1 MLKAT
6 RTWNGNPNFELIV
19 KGLSDANYATD
30 PSSRK
35 SISGYSVFL
44 EDAPIS
50 MKSGQQKSVT
60 LSTTEAELVSG
71 TQCAQDMLFVMRVL
85 ESIGL
90 KVQKP
95 MILQID
101 NKGAVDL
108 ANNWSIGGRTRHI
121 EVRQYFLR
129 DLKMEGTILTK
140 WLSGSEMS
148 SDLFTKN
155 LARPLFEQHT
165 KALCGTGQYMRDK
178 SNETLKGRVLDSV
191 IESKGE

>member
-1 MLKAT
+1 
-6 RTWNGNPNFELIV
+6 
-19 KGLSDANYATD
+19 
-30 PSSRK
+30 
-35 SISGYSVFL
+35 
-44 EDAPIS
+44 
-50 MKSGQQKSVT
+50 
-60 LSTTEAELVSG
+60 
-71 TQCAQDMLFVMRVL
+71 MRVL

-165 KALCGTGQYMRDK
+165 KTFCGTDQYMRDK
-178 SNETLKGRVLDSV
+178 SNETLKGRVLESV
-191 IESKGE
+191 IESKGEYVPKYVSHKKPFVNAKTRRTAG

>member
-1 MLKAT
+1 MLKPN
-6 RTWNGNPNFELIV
+6 RTWDGNPNFEFVV
-19 KGLSDANYATD
+19 KGLPYASYATD

-44 EDAPIS
+44 EEARIS

-60 LSTTEAELVSG
+60 LSTAEAELVSG
-71 TQCAQDMLFVMRVL
+71 TQCTQDMLFVMRVI
-85 ESIGL
+85 ESIG
-90 KVQKP
+90 
-95 MILQID
+95 MTLQLD

-108 ANNWSIGGRTRHI
+108 AINWSIGGRTRHI

-129 DLKMEGTILTK
+129 DLKMLDSVVLTQ

-165 KALCGTGQYMRDK
+165 KGIA
-178 SNETLKGRVLDSV
+178 VLTS
-191 IESKGE
+191 I

>member
-1 MLKAT
+1 
-6 RTWNGNPNFELIV
+6 
-19 KGLSDANYATD
+19 
-30 PSSRK
+30 
-35 SISGYSVFL
+35 
-44 EDAPIS
+44 

-60 LSTTEAELVSG
+60 LSTAEAELVSG

-90 KVQKP
+90 RVKKP

-129 DLKMEGTILTK
+129 DLKMDGVILTQ
-140 WLSGSEMS
+140 WISGSEMS

-155 LARPLFEQHT
+155 LPRPLFEQHVKT
-165 KALCGTGQYMRDK
+165 FCGHDKYMK
-178 SNETLKGRVLDSV
+178 NYTTLKGRVLQPVVERHVTGRNVTKYVSPTKPFVNPKSQRAD
-191 IESKGE
+191 G